1 MSDLRWLD
9 VPFHYT
15 TGQDFQHKLM
25 EWLGDVFYE
34 HLPARGY
41 ETREEQIYTSF
52 RMAEAICH
60 REALLAEAGSG
71 TGKTFAYLLPALCY
85 ARHVGKP
92 VILSSASALLQ
103 EQLAGETG
111 DIRELSRLL
120 DLNIDARVAK
130 DPRNYLCRKKA
141 EQETWLDPETAGLD
155 LLNKW
160 KLSTTLGDRAEI
172 PEVSDD
178 LWQTVAWEETL
189 ACDQCEQR
197 GYCQVAKNRLHVWA
211 AKDFVVASHDQFFR
225 HLWSRDY
232 REEEGLPPLLPSS
245 AAMIFDEGHLLE
257 RPAIEQLG
265 HRLSFAPIE
274 AIRVNVWNR
283 RKLLSTKLVVD
294 IDLLWVDAR
303 RFFEAL
309 QAAAEPSEAS
319 SRWFVRLGEELYALA
334 ERWSRSLQ
342 TASERLSIETE
353 QLLWTPLETELRIAS
368 QRIEQAEAALRQLF
382 LPRGES
388 VVWWEHASES
398 CWVLPSTFGTM
409 IGQALSRDKQ
419 PLIFTSATLQA
430 AGSFQGMKQM
440 LGLPAAKES
449 LVSTSFALAQQMAAY
464 LPEQLL
470 ATPATRA
477 EHCLDLMLQNEG
489 KTLILLNHQSELQLW
504 RKYLQDKQLPFPVLW
519 EGDGDRSWL
528 LQRFRQEQSSVL
540 IGTSFWEGVDV
551 PGEALS
557 LVVIFSLPF
566 PEHDPLLVSKR
577 LAAERAGLDPMLT
590 VDVTEMVIKLRQG
603 YGRLIRTAADRGV
616 IALLDLGQDGAQQV
630 LVQEALPAG
639 VSVWRSLEQAR
650 AAVANL

>member
-15 TGQDFQHKLM
+15 TGEDFQHRLM

-41 ETREEQIYTSF
+41 EIREEQIYTSF

-60 REALLAEAGSG
+60 KEALLAEAGSG
-71 TGKTFAYLLPALCY
+71 TGKTFAYLLPSLCY
-85 ARHVGKP
+85 ARHAGKP

-103 EQLAGETG
+103 EQLAGKTG

-120 DLNIDARVAK
+120 DLNIDVRVAK

-141 EQETWLDPETAGLD
+141 EQETWLSPETEGLG
-155 LLNKW
+155 LLNEW
-160 KLSTTLGDRAEI
+160 KLTTALGDRAEI
-172 PEVSDD
+172 PEISDD

-189 ACDQCEQR
+189 ACDQCQHR
-197 GYCQVAKNRLHVWA
+197 GYCQVAKNRLHIWA

-225 HLWSRDY
+225 HLWSSDY
-232 REEEGLPPLLPSS
+232 REEEGLPPLLPASS
-245 AAMIFDEGHLLE
+245 AMIFDEGHLLE

-265 HRLSFAPIE
+265 HRLSLAPIE
-274 AIRVNVWNR
+274 SIRTNVWNR

-303 RFFEAL
+303 KFFEAL
-309 QAAAEPSEAS
+309 QAAAEPNETSN
-319 SRWFVRLGEELYALA
+319 RWFVELDDELYTKA

-368 QRIEQAEAALRQLF
+368 QRIEQAEAALRQL
-382 LPRGES
+382 LQPRGRS
-388 VVWWEHASES
+388 VVWWEHASEVF
-398 CWVLPSTFGTM
+398 WILPSSFGTM
-409 IGQALSRDKQ
+409 IGKELSRDRQ
-419 PLIFTSATLQA
+419 PLVFTSATLQA

-440 LGLPAAKES
+440 LGLPTAKES
-449 LVSTSFALAQQMAAY
+449 LVTTSFELAQQMAAY
-464 LPEQLL
+464 LPDLSFDTF
-470 ATPATRA
+470 AARA
-477 EHCLDLMLQNEG
+477 EHCLELMLQNGG
-489 KTLILLNHQSELQLW
+489 KALVLLNHQSELQLW
-504 RKYLQDKQLPFPVLW
+504 QDYLQDRPLPFPVLW

-528 LQRFRQEQSSVL
+528 LQRFREEGSSVL

-557 LVVIFSLPF
+557 LVAVFSLPF

-577 LAAERAGLDPMLT
+577 LAAEQAGLDPILT
-590 VDVTEMVIKLRQG
+590 VDVTEMLIKLRQG
-603 YGRLIRTAADRGV
+603 YGRLIRTATDRGV
-616 IALLDLGQDGAQQV
+616 IALLDLGQKKDQQE
-630 LVQEALPAG
+630 LVQEALPTG
-639 VSVWRSLEQAR
+639 VSIWRSFEQAK
-650 AAVANL
+650 AAVAER